1 MKSLQQALNA
11 TKQPKELKELSMVQP
26 YLSHQ
31 KLVVYHTDS
40 QVSVLVVEQQLKCYG
55 EDLNLDQ
62 LDLSSF
68 QTGQVAMGAGQEV
81 GLSIRHFAT
90 FSLN

>member
-1 MKSLQQALNA
+1 LLQRVLDDK
-11 TKQPKELKELSMVQP
+11 KQVQPLKELWMVPQ
-26 YLSHQ
+26 YQRHQ
-31 KLVVYHTDS
+31 RLVVYRTDS

>member
-1 MKSLQQALNA
+1 
-11 TKQPKELKELSMVQP
+11 MVPQ
-26 YLSHQ
+26 YQRHQ
-31 KLVVYHTDS
+31 RLVVCHTDS

-62 LDLSSF
+62 QDLSSF
-68 QTGQVAMGAGQEV
+68 LTGQVAMAEGQEV

>member
-1 MKSLQQALNA
+1 
-11 TKQPKELKELSMVQP
+11 MVQP

-40 QVSVLVVEQQLKCYG
+40 QVSVLVVEQQLKCSG

-62 LDLSSF
+62 ASINNFLH
-68 QTGQVAMGAGQEV
+68 GQGVTVADQEV
-81 GLSIRHFAT
+81 GLSIRRFAT